1 MTTEEHNSTPTAD
14 RRTPLRRFAVASF
27 RAVFNVAMGLMII
40 AAGAVVF
47 VQTDAGRSFLTKQI
61 LSIVN
66 SQINGTFT
74 CDDVQI
80 DVFRGIV
87 IKHPRLTVQGATLL
101 DAQELRVAYDI
112 AALVG
117 HTTAVNQF
125 TLVRPTIHLVRG
137 ADSVWNFNRI
147 SVSSD
152 TTPTSPSTLVLRL
165 RDVSIIDGTINVHDQ
180 TVTRAPANVF
190 DPSHLALRNVHVKL
204 STLIDLGKRDI
215 AVVLHHLSLRDELS
229 PQLNIQNAS
238 CAVRMW
244 SGGVKVSALTL
255 EMPSTS
261 IALKGELLGVDIQKD
276 GLTSEALR
284 AHPFR
289 AHVEAPSVYGP
300 DIRYVLPF
308 LDIRESYS
316 LQSDVLYSGDRVFV
330 SNMDLQGGSA
340 TLKGSVDITGLDG
353 RTELYLHVLLHDSQ
367 ARYADVRKRMQF
379 LSLPDLPFIGT
390 TNMKHIEMKGHPSDS
405 LWFSV
410 NGRDDMG
417 EVDGEMTLHLNT
429 APMAYSLFADV
440 RHGNLARIDPSFGSC
455 DLNGKVHIQ
464 GRGFTLSELK
474 GTYAVDLQRSTVT
487 DRLIRSG
494 TVRITAEEQGV
505 TRIDTLRV
513 DVTPVSTDE
522 TEDPYDP
529 IARQVI
535 AVSGSI
541 DARDTELAYKL
552 QTEIEGLDFRRLF
565 ETSSL
570 PTGFSGVLQIDA
582 RGLTLDTFLGNVR
595 AQVTE
600 FSLED
605 RALLPFT
612 MDLSSS
618 VVNDVR
624 SVNVTAPFA
633 QITINGQYSPSALIA
648 SFSEVTPLIA
658 ATAMKRVQP
667 FTETTDA
674 VFEYP
679 KLALEPMSVAFDVT
693 LVDASPFNV
702 FLQQSTFS
710 TRSSVRGR
718 LVVDSTKIGLFADEI
733 AITDFLMRADSTTIF
748 ADPCT
753 AKAEFRYSVRDSVPA
768 VEFIDLSAE
777 CRRNV
782 VVNTNTFSKPRVVI
796 RGNDSAMCTRLSG
809 AANDIDALV
818 GLTSVY
824 RNGQI
829 TLLIDTIATT
839 IDKQKKLEWVSL
851 NDAKVHVRNQ
861 AFDVTGLTLQ
871 RSNGEV
877 VSIEGVCSLEKFSNL
892 HLQVTDF
899 NLRDLRRFV
908 DLKDGHPLTFLDGR
922 VADLDVYLNGSWE
935 NPVATMRVRADD
947 IEYNHELIGSLN
959 ASIRYANKDIVGK
972 LSIAN
977 RRIPNAPN
985 TLSIDVR
992 HLPFDL
998 GLQNVQQRIV
1008 DGGVIDVDLTA
1019 TQLALAAVEPF
1030 LPAVERVQGVANGKV
1045 TMRGTLPENL
1055 ELGGSAVFKNTTF
1068 LASPTNIVYRAEG
1081 SLHLEGSKLHLDTIR
1096 LRNLDRDR
1104 RGGSALA
1111 NGVVTFDG
1119 LSVSRVD
1126 FNVIS
1131 KGILIMNKGSQVRNP
1146 KVFGDIVV
1154 ASGSNKPIMFYGPL
1168 DAPVLSGDVDV
1179 LYADVIFPQD
1189 RAGSKVKYSAFTYQ
1203 RTKDRSASTR
1213 SVLDTTTVR
1222 RVTDTSAVADRVAA
1236 ADMVTDVIKSTT
1248 ASFSDILRFNL
1259 NIYLRGRTLMTMV
1272 LGFAEI
1278 LIADLEPVDVSKP
1291 LVITGRFLDNST
1303 NMSGRVRVREGAST
1317 YKFYKPFSTSG
1328 TLDFTQGGLG
1338 NPTLDLKAIYNG
1350 RRMNA
1355 QTNEP
1360 EAYQVVIDISGTK
1373 QRPIAQW
1380 SYFRNQRKQEGDSAK
1395 VTGDALMLLLL
1406 GRTQDELTS
1415 TGQGNLVN
1423 EVNASLSAVATSA
1436 LGDLLSG
1443 VGGLVQSVQMD
1454 LGADMSQTQLTVSG
1468 QLFSD
1473 VVYRLT
1479 GQVSDFAGNSTITV
1493 TVPFTVLNNADA
1505 MRYFNL
1511 DISRSVNNTGNI
1523 TRFQRL
1529 WEIKLGARLP

>member
-1 MTTEEHNSTPTAD
+1 MTTEEHNSTPTVD
-14 RRTPLRRFAVASF
+14 QRRPMRRFAVALL
-27 RAVFNVAMGLMII
+27 RAVFNITLGLVIL
-40 AAGAVVF
+40 AAGAVLF
-47 VQTDAGRSFLTKQI
+47 VQTDTGRRFLTKQI

-74 CDDVQI
+74 CEDVHI

-87 IKHPRLTVQGATLL
+87 IKRPHLTVPGSTVL
-101 DAQELRVAYDI
+101 DAEELRVAYDI

-125 TLVRPTIHLVRG
+125 ALIRPTINLVRG
-137 ADSVWNFNRI
+137 KDSVWNFSRI
-147 SVSSD
+147 SPSTD
-152 TTPTSPSTLVLRL
+152 TTPSSPSTLVLRL
-165 RDVSIIDGTINVHDQ
+165 RDVSIVDGTINVRDQ
-180 TVTRAPANVF
+180 TRSRAPMHVF
-190 DPSHLALRNVHVKL
+190 DPSQLALRNVQVKL
-204 STLIDLGKRDI
+204 STLLDLGKHEY
-215 AVVLHHLSLRDELS
+215 AVVIRELSLRDEHS
-229 PQLNIQNAS
+229 PQLNIQHAS
-238 CAVRMW
+238 CAVRLW
-244 SGGVKVSALTL
+244 SGGARIDALTL
-255 EMPSTS
+255 DMPNTS
-261 IALKGELLGVDIQKD
+261 IALNGEMLGVDLEKD
-276 GLTSEALR
+276 GLSADALR
-284 AHPFR
+284 AHPLR
-289 AHVEAPSVYGP
+289 AHVDARTVYGP

-308 LDIRESYS
+308 LDVRESYS
-316 LQSDVLYSGDRVFV
+316 LDSDVLYSGDRVYV
-330 SNMDLQGGSA
+330 SNMNLHAGSA
-340 TLKGSVDITGLDG
+340 KLNGSVDITGLDG
-353 RTELYLHVLLHDSQ
+353 RSPLFLHVLLHDSQ
-367 ARYADVRKRMQF
+367 ARYADVRQRMQF
-379 LSLPDLPFIGT
+379 LSLPDLAFIGT
-390 TNMKHIEMKGHPSDS
+390 TYVKHVEMKGRPSDS
-405 LWFSV
+405 LWFAI

-417 EVDGEMTLHLNT
+417 EIQGEMTLHLNT
-429 APMAYSLFADV
+429 TPMAYSLFADV
-440 RHGNLARIDPSFGSC
+440 RNGNLARIDPSFGVC
-455 DLNGKVHIQ
+455 DLNGRVEIR
-464 GRGFTLSELK
+464 GRGFTLDDLHGS
-474 GTYAVDLQRSTVT
+474 YRVDLQRSTIA
-487 DRLIRSG
+487 DRLVRSG
-494 TVRITAEEQGV
+494 TIRITAQEAGI
-505 TRIDTLRV
+505 THIDTLRV
-513 DVTPVSTDE
+513 DLTPASA
-522 TEDPYDP
+522 DPEEAAYDDML
-529 IARQVI
+529 RQVFAI
-535 AVSGSI
+535 SGAI
-541 DARDTELAYKL
+541 DARGTDLAYKL
-552 QTEIEGLDFRRLF
+552 QTEIEGLDFSRLF
-565 ETSSL
+565 ESSSL

-582 RGLTLDTFLGNVR
+582 KGLTLDNVLGTVR
-595 AQVTE
+595 ARVTE

-612 MDLSSS
+612 LELSSS
-618 VVNDVR
+618 IRDGIR
-624 SVNVTAPFA
+624 SLNVTAPFA
-633 QITINGQYSPSALIA
+633 QIAITGKYTPSGLIRSVSELSPL
-648 SFSEVTPLIA
+648 LA

-667 FTETTDA
+667 FTDNKDSA
-674 VFEYP
+674 VEYR
-679 KLALEPMSVAFDVT
+679 KLDVGPLNVAFDVK
-693 LVDASPFNV
+693 LVDASPFNI
-702 FLQQSTFS
+702 FLKKSTFS

-718 LVVDSTKIGLFADEI
+718 LVADSTRIQLFADDV
-733 AITDFLMRADSTTIF
+733 AITDFLMRADSTAIF

-753 AKAEFRYSVRDSVPA
+753 ARAELRYSIRDSVPA
-768 VEFIDLSAE
+768 VEFIDLSAD
-777 CRRNV
+777 CRRKI
-782 VVNTNTFSKPRVVI
+782 VVNDNTFSTSNIVI
-796 RGNDSAMCTRLSG
+796 RGNDSALYTSVSG
-809 AANDIDALV
+809 NVNGIDAHT
-818 GLTSVY
+818 GLTSIY

-829 TLLIDTIATT
+829 TLLIDTIATA
-839 IDKQKKLEWVSL
+839 ISKQKKLEWVSL
-851 NDAKVHVRNQ
+851 HKAKIHVRNQ
-861 AFDVTGLTLQ
+861 TFDVTGLAL
-871 RSNGEV
+871 RRKDGEV
-877 VSIEGVCSLEKFSNL
+877 VSVEGVCSLEKFSNL

-899 NLRDLRRFV
+899 NLRDISRFV
-908 DLKDGHPLTFLDGR
+908 ELEEGHPLMFLDGS
-922 VADLDVYLNGSWE
+922 VADLDMYVNGSWE
-935 NPVATMRVRADD
+935 NPVASMRIRAED
-947 IEYNHELIGSLN
+947 IEYNHELIGSLS
-959 ASIRYANKDIVGK
+959 ASVRYVNKDITGK

-977 RRIPNAPN
+977 KRIANAPN

-998 GLQNVQQRIV
+998 GLRNVQQRIV
-1008 DGGVIDVDLTA
+1008 NGGVIDIDLNA

-1030 LPAVERVQGVANGKV
+1030 LPAVERVQGVANGMV

-1055 ELGGSAVFKNTTF
+1055 ALGGSAVFKNATF

-1096 LRNLDRDR
+1096 VRNLDRDR
-1104 RGGSALA
+1104 RGGAALA

-1203 RTKDRSASTR
+1203 RSKERSVSSR

-1222 RVTDTSAVADRVAA
+1222 RIADTSAVADRMTATEMVA
-1236 ADMVTDVIKSTT
+1236 DVIKSTT

-1328 TLDFTQGGLG
+1328 MLDFTQGGLG
-1338 NPTLDLKAIYNG
+1338 NPTLDLKAVYNG

-1373 QRPIAQW
+1373 QRPIARW
-1380 SYFRNQRKQEGDSAK
+1380 SYYRNQRKQEGDSAK

-1493 TVPFTVLNNADA
+1493 TIPFTVLNNADA